1 MGSVDCLFSI
11 CTAIVTLPLL
21 AFALIM
27 IFTWR
32 QAKISLAISLTCS
45 TISLILAWYLFIT
58 VRDVS
63 LAHPII
69 RQVEWLVS
77 SEGFKIPF
85 GFLLDPVSLL
95 MLVIVATISWLI
107 QVYSIGYMEGDP
119 GFARFYADLSLF
131 GMAML
136 SLVSANALLQ
146 LFISW
151 ELVGLASYLLIGFWY
166 EKFSASEAGKKAFVV
181 TRFGDIG
188 FFMGLAFLTIYFG
201 TLDITAVNLAGLK
214 NTMPQWLL
222 TTSSLLIFCGVAG
235 KSAQFPIHVWLPDAM
250 EGPTP
255 VSALLHSA
263 TMVAA
268 GVYLIT
274 RLFPFFAASPTTC
287 SVILA
292 IATITLLL
300 SSTIGMVARDIKQ
313 VWAYSTISQLG
324 FMAMGLAAAGLI
336 GGNFFPG
343 YYHLTTHAAFK
354 ALLFLCA
361 GVFIHHFG
369 TNDFFVMSKL
379 GGRKLLIPMVT
390 VTIGA
395 LALAGIFPFSGF
407 FSKEAI
413 MGVLWSLPSKL
424 WVGFGIFG
432 AFLTAYYTFRVIF
445 VLLFPRPDH
454 HKAWG
459 EYYEV
464 PASAHGHG
472 TAHSHGHGPHGD
484 FSHDDAHAHKD
495 TPPGHQHDE
504 ALDPHGHG
512 GEGGHGVPWVMSLPL
527 IVLAG
532 FTLVLGFL
540 QGRLQGYLLGEHHPH
555 ELNTTLMVLAVGA
568 ALTGIGMAWR
578 DWGAKGAT
586 WQGFI
591 RNFPALENFF
601 IKKWYMDDFWRWF
614 LDTVIYGFFSK
625 WFTYNDR
632 RVVDGGVD
640 AVAFSC
646 SGGGRI
652 LSFLQTAF
660 LQYNLLFMVLVLA
673 GLGIYLLMGL

>member
-1 MGSVDCLFSI
+1 MGSVDTVFWM

-32 QAKISLAISLTCS
+32 KPQLSLAISLVCS
-45 TISLILAWYLFIT
+45 TIPLLLAWYLFIT
-58 VRDVS
+58 IRDVS
-63 LAHPII
+63 LAKPLIV
-69 RQVEWLVS
+69 QVEWLVS
-77 SEGFKIPF
+77 SEGFKVPF

-95 MLVIVATISWLI
+95 MLAIVATIAWLI
-107 QVYSIGYMEGDP
+107 QIYSIGYMEGDP
-119 GFARFYADLSLF
+119 GFARYYADLSLF
-131 GMAML
+131 GMSML
-136 SLVSANALLQ
+136 SLVTANGLLQ

-151 ELVGLASYLLIGFWY
+151 ELVGLSSYLLIGFWY

-188 FFMGLAFLTIYFG
+188 FFMGLALLVIYFG
-201 TLDITAVNLAGLK
+201 TLDINSVNLAGLGK
-214 NTMPQWLL
+214 TMPQWLL
-222 TTSSLLIFCGVAG
+222 TTTSLLIFCGVAG

-274 RLFPFFAASPTTC
+274 RLFPFFAASPTTLT
-287 SVILA
+287 VILV

-300 SSTIGMVARDIKQ
+300 SSTIGLVARDIKQ
-313 VWAYSTISQLG
+313 VWAYSTVSQLG
-324 FMAMGLAAAGLI
+324 FMAMGLAAAGLA
-336 GGNFFPG
+336 GGTMFAG

-369 TNDFFVMSKL
+369 TNDFFVMSKE
-379 GGRKLLIPMVT
+379 GGRHLRIPMIT

-413 MGVLWSLPSKL
+413 MGVLWHLPNKI
-424 WVGFGIFG
+424 WVGLGLFG

-445 VLLFPRPDH
+445 VLLFPRPDDH
-454 HKAWG
+454 PAWE
-459 EYYEV
+459 EYKREE
-464 PASAHGHG
+464 PAGHGHG
-472 TAHSHGHGPHGD
+472 HGEEEHN
-484 FSHDDAHAHKD
+484 
-495 TPPGHQHDE
+495 
-504 ALDPHGHG
+504 G
-512 GEGGHGVPWVMSLPL
+512 GLGYRAMCFPL
-527 IVLAG
+527 LLLAG
-532 FTLVLGFL
+532 FTLILGFL
-540 QGRLQGYLLGEHHPH
+540 MGPLEGYLLGEHHPH
-555 ELNTTLMVLAVGA
+555 DMNYLLLFLAVGA
-568 ALTGIGMAWR
+568 ALTGIALAWK
-578 DWGAKGAT
+578 DWGAKTAK

-591 RNFPALENFF
+591 RNFPSLENFF
-601 IKKWYMDDFWRWF
+601 IQKWYMDHFWRWF
-614 LDTVIYGFFSK
+614 LNAVIYGTFSK
-625 WFTYNDR
+625 VFTYNDR

-646 SGGGRI
+646 QGGGRL

>member
-1 MGSVDCLFSI
+1 MGSVDTIFLM

-21 AFALIM
+21 AFAIIM

-32 QAKISLAISLTCS
+32 NDKLSLAISLVCS
-45 TISLILAWYLFIT
+45 TIPLILAWYLFIT
-58 VRDVS
+58 IRDVS
-63 LAHPII
+63 LAKPLIT
-69 RQVEWLVS
+69 QVEWLVS
-77 SEGFKIPF
+77 SEGFKVPF

-95 MLVIVATISWLI
+95 MLTIVATIAWLI
-107 QVYSIGYMEGDP
+107 QIYSIGYMEGDP
-119 GFARFYADLSLF
+119 GFARYYADLSLF
-131 GMAML
+131 GMSML
-136 SLVSANALLQ
+136 SLVSANGLLQ

-151 ELVGLASYLLIGFWY
+151 ELVGLSSYLLIGFWY

-188 FFMGLAFLTIYFG
+188 FFMGLAFLVIYFG
-201 TLDITAVNLAGLK
+201 TLDINIVNLAAVK
-214 NTMPQWLL
+214 KTMPQWLL
-222 TTSSLLIFCGVAG
+222 TTTSLLIFCGVAG

-274 RLFPFFAASPTTC
+274 RLFPFFAASPTTLK
-287 SVILA
+287 VIL
-292 IATITLLL
+292 ILATITLIL

-324 FMAMGLAAAGLI
+324 FMAMGLAAAGLA
-336 GGNFFPG
+336 GSTLFAG

-369 TNDFFVMSKL
+369 TNDFFVMSKE
-379 GGRKLLIPMVT
+379 GGRHLRIPMIT

-413 MGVLWSLPSKL
+413 MGVLWSLPNKM
-424 WVGFGIFG
+424 WVGLGLFG

-445 VLLFPRPDH
+445 VLLFPRPDD
-454 HKAWG
+454 HKAWE
-459 EYYEV
+459 EYKREE
-464 PASAHGHG
+464 PPGHGHG
-472 TAHSHGHGPHGD
+472 HPN
-484 FSHDDAHAHKD
+484 
-495 TPPGHQHDE
+495 DE
-504 ALDPHGHG
+504 H
-512 GEGGHGVPWVMSLPL
+512 HGVPWVMSFALL
-527 IVLAG
+527 VLAG

-540 QGRLQGYLLGEHHPH
+540 MGPLEGYLLGEHHPH
-555 ELNTTLMVLAVGA
+555 EMNYLLLVLAVGA
-568 ALTGIGMAWR
+568 ALSGIGLAWL
-578 DWGAKGAT
+578 DWGAKNAQ

-591 RNFPALENFF
+591 RKFPALENFF
-601 IKKWYMDDFWRWF
+601 IQKWYMDHFWRWF
-614 LDTVIYGFFSK
+614 LNTVIYGFFSK
-625 WFTYNDR
+625 WLTYNDR

-646 SGGGRI
+646 HGGGRL

>member
-1 MGSVDCLFSI
+1 MGSVDTIFWI

-21 AFALIM
+21 SFAIIM

-32 QAKISLAISLTCS
+32 RHKLSLAISLVCS
-45 TISLILAWYLFIT
+45 TIPLLLAWYLFLT
-58 VRDVS
+58 LRDVT
-63 LAHPII
+63 LAQPII
-69 RQVEWLVS
+69 RQVQWLVS
-77 SEGFKIPF
+77 SEGFKVPF

-95 MLVIVATISWLI
+95 MLAIVATIAWLI
-107 QVYSIGYMEGDP
+107 QIYSIGYMEGDP
-119 GFARFYADLSLF
+119 GFARYYADLSLF
-131 GMAML
+131 GMSML
-136 SLVSANALLQ
+136 SLVSANGLLQ

-151 ELVGLASYLLIGFWY
+151 ELVCLSSYLLIGFWY

-188 FFMGLAFLTIYFG
+188 FFMGLAFLVIYFG
-201 TLDITAVNLAGLK
+201 TLDINVVNLAAVQK
-214 NTMPQWLL
+214 TMPQWLL
-222 TTSSLLIFCGVAG
+222 TTTSLLIFCGVAG

-274 RLFPFFAASPTTC
+274 RLFPFFAASPTTLT
-287 SVILA
+287 VILVL
-292 IATITLLL
+292 ATITLIL

-324 FMAMGLAAAGLI
+324 FMAMGLAAAGLM
-336 GGNFFPG
+336 GGTLFAG

-361 GVFIHHFG
+361 GVFIHHYG
-369 TNDFFVMSKL
+369 TNDFFVMSKE
-379 GGRKLLIPMVT
+379 GGRGLKIPMVT
-390 VTIGA
+390 MTIGA

-413 MGVLWSLPSKL
+413 MGVLWSLPNKL
-424 WVGFGIFG
+424 WVGLGLFG

-445 VLLFPRPDH
+445 VMLFPRPDDH
-454 HKAWG
+454 EAWE
-459 EYYEV
+459 EYQREE
-464 PASAHGHG
+464 PPGHGHG
-472 TAHSHGHGPHGD
+472 
-484 FSHDDAHAHKD
+484 HA
-495 TPPGHQHDE
+495 DE
-504 ALDPHGHG
+504 EH
-512 GEGGHGVPWVMSLPL
+512 HGVPWAMAFPL
-527 IVLAG
+527 LVLAG
-532 FTLVLGFL
+532 FTLVLGFFMTP
-540 QGRLQGYLLGEHHPH
+540 LQGYLLGEVHHH
-555 ELNTTLMVLAVGA
+555 ELNYLLLGLAVGA
-568 ALTGIGMAWR
+568 ALFGIGLAWL
-578 DWGAKGAT
+578 DWGAKTAK

-601 IKKWYMDDFWRWF
+601 IQKWYMDHFWRWF
-614 LDTVIYGFFSK
+614 LNSFIYGFFSK

-640 AVAFSC
+640 AVAFSTQ
-646 SGGGRI
+646 GGGRL

>member
-1 MGSVDCLFSI
+1 MGPVDSLFAI

-21 AFALIM
+21 AFATIM

-32 QAKISLAISLTCS
+32 NAKVSLAISLACS
-45 TISLILAWYLFIT
+45 TASLILAWYLFIT

-77 SEGFKIPF
+77 SEHFKIPF

-95 MLVIVATISWLI
+95 MLTIVASISWLI

-136 SLVSANALLQ
+136 SLVSANGLIQ

-188 FFMGLAFLTIYFG
+188 FFMGLALLAIYFG
-201 TLDITAVNLAGLK
+201 TLDITAVNLAGMK
-214 NTMPQWLL
+214 QTMPPWLL
-222 TTSSLLIFCGVAG
+222 TTASLLVFCGVAG

-274 RLFPFFAASPTTC
+274 RLFPFFAASHTTC
-287 SVILA
+287 QVILV
-292 IATITLLL
+292 IATITLIL

-324 FMAMGLAAAGLI
+324 FMAMGLAAAGLA
-336 GGNFFPG
+336 GSNLFAG

-369 TNDFFVMSKL
+369 TNDFFVMSKE
-379 GGRKLLIPMVT
+379 GGRKLKIPMIT
-390 VTIGA
+390 VTIGG

-413 MGVLWSLPSKL
+413 MGVLWALPSKI
-424 WVGFGIFG
+424 WVGLGLFG

-445 VLLFPRPDH
+445 VLLFPRPDD
-454 HKAWG
+454 HKAWE
-459 EYYEV
+459 EYKREE
-464 PASAHGHG
+464 PAGHGHG
-472 TAHSHGHGPHGD
+472 HA
-484 FSHDDAHAHKD
+484 DDEH
-495 TPPGHQHDE
+495 
-504 ALDPHGHG
+504 
-512 GEGGHGVPWVMSLPL
+512 HGVPWVMAFPL

-540 QGRLQGYLLGEHHPH
+540 HTPLQKYLLGEVHHH
-555 ELNTTLMVLAVGA
+555 ELNMLLMVLAVGA
-568 ALTGIGMAWR
+568 ALSGIGMAWL
-578 DWGAKGAT
+578 DWGAKKAT

-601 IKKWYMDDFWRWF
+601 IQKWYMDHFWRWF
-614 LDTVIYGFFSK
+614 LNTFIYGFFSK

-640 AVAFSC
+640 AVAYSC
-646 SGGGRI
+646 EGGGRI
-652 LSFLQTAF
+652 LSLLQTAF

>member
-1 MGSVDCLFSI
+1 MGACDINFLSCFL
-11 CTAIVTLPLL
+11 IVALPLL
-21 AFALIM
+21 SFAVIM

-32 QAKISLAISLTCS
+32 RHKLSLAISLTCS
-45 TISLILAWYLFIT
+45 TIPLILAWSLFFRLKDAVT
-58 VRDVS
+58 M
-63 LAHPII
+63 AKPII
-69 RQVEWLVS
+69 TQVNWLVS
-77 SEGFKIPF
+77 DAVVVPF

-95 MLVIVATISWLI
+95 MLAIVATISWLI

-131 GMAML
+131 GMSML
-136 SLVSANALLQ
+136 SLVSASGMLQ
-146 LFISW
+146 LFISC

-188 FFMGLAFLTIYFG
+188 FFMGLVFLTFFLKDINIFG
-201 TLDITAVNLAGLK
+201 LGIFEINNAALTKTLTEAQITLCA
-214 NTMPQWLL
+214 
-222 TTSSLLIFCGVAG
+222 LLIFCGVSG

-268 GVYLIT
+268 GIYLIT
-274 RLFPFFAASPTTC
+274 RLFPFFAASVTAM
-287 SVILA
+287 SVVLA
-292 IATITLLL
+292 ISTITLLL
-300 SSTIGMVARDIKQ
+300 SSTIGMVAKDIKQ
-313 VWAYSTISQLG
+313 VWAYSTVSQLG
-324 FMAMGLAAAGLI
+324 FMAMGLSAAAL
-336 GGNFFPG
+336 GGSTLFAG

-369 TNDFFVMSKL
+369 TNDFFVMSKD
-379 GGRKLLIPMVT
+379 GGRKLAIPMIT

-413 MGVLWSLPSKL
+413 LAQLWHLPNKM
-424 WVGFGIFG
+424 WVGLALFG

-445 VLLFPRPDH
+445 VMLLPRKDDDPVW
-454 HKAWG
+454 K
-459 EYYEV
+459 EYYVREEGG
-464 PASAHGHG
+464 HGHG
-472 TAHSHGHGPHGD
+472 A
-484 FSHDDAHAHKD
+484 HDDAH
-495 TPPGHQHDE
+495 GGGHDE
-504 ALDPHGHG
+504 H
-512 GEGGHGVPWVMSLPL
+512 HGVPWVMSFPL

-540 QGRLQGYLLGEHHPH
+540 QTPLEKFILGESHPH
-555 ELNTTLMVLAVGA
+555 EMNYTLLVLAVGC
-568 ALTGIGMAWR
+568 ALGGIGVAWL
-578 DWGAKGAT
+578 DWGRANAK

-591 RNFPALENFF
+591 RKFPALETFF
-601 IKKWYMDDFWRWF
+601 IQKWYMDHFWRWF
-614 LDTVIYGFFSK
+614 LNTFIYGTFSRI
-625 WFTYNDR
+625 FTYNDR

-640 AVAFSC
+640 AVAFSTIG
-646 SGGGRI
+646 SGRL
-652 LSFLQTAF
+652 LSFIQTAF
-660 LQYNLLFMVLVLA
+660 VQCNLLFMVLVLA
-673 GLGIYLLMGL
+673 GVGLYLLMGR